1 MSNSSTVDKIFICH
15 HTPLVHRKQ
24 RIDTSLSSC
33 TIPIEWVEGYLP
45 EQISQNYDELIGTS
59 VLDISGTP
67 EQNQHPWENER
78 VGKKIS
84 LSELSLYLK
93 HQYCFSEQ
101 VSKEYNNIL
110 ILEDDAVIP
119 ENFEEYLQK
128 CIDEFT
134 NFEIKLDCLMIGTC
148 CGFKCKNVV
157 EDKLVYYDS
166 SYLTRCTHA
175 MMFPLE
181 TSRKIVN
188 SNSLFPINWPID
200 FKLNQIMY
208 RQSLKVGHVEP
219 PIYQNTDLGIDISY
233 IQR

>member
-24 RIDTSLSSC
+24 RISTSLSSC

-59 VLDISGTP
+59 VLDVSGTP
-67 EQNQHPWENER
+67 EQNRYPWENEK

-93 HQYCFSEQ
+93 QQHCFVEQ

-119 ENFEEYLQK
+119 ENFEEYLQR
-128 CIDEFT
+128 CFDEFI
-134 NFEIKLDCLMIGTC
+134 NFETKLDCLMVGTC
-148 CGFKCKNVV
+148 CGFKCENVV
-157 EDKLVYYDS
+157 EDKLVYYDA
-166 SYLTRCTHA
+166 SYLTRCAHA
-175 MMFPLE
+175 MVFPLE

-188 SNSLFPINWPID
+188 NLWPINWPID

-208 RQSLKVGHVEP
+208 QQSLKVGHVEP
-219 PIYQNTDLGIDISY
+219 PIYQESDLGIDTSY
-233 IQR
+233 IQKK

>member
-1 MSNSSTVDKIFICH
+1 MNNSHLVDKIFICH

-24 RIDTSLSSC
+24 RIESSLESC
-33 TIPIEWVEGYLP
+33 NIPIEWVEGYLP
-45 EQISQNYDELIGTS
+45 EQLSQNYDELIGTS
-59 VLDISGTP
+59 ALDISGTP

-101 VSKEYNNIL
+101 VSEEYNNIL

-119 ENFEEYLQK
+119 ENFEDYLQK

-148 CGFKCKNVV
+148 CGFKCKNIVD
-157 EDKLVYYDS
+157 DKLVYYDP

-181 TSRKIVN
+181 TSRKILN
-188 SNSLFPINWPID
+188 SNSLWPINWPID
-200 FKLNQIMY
+200 FKLNQIIY
-208 RQSLKVGHVEP
+208 QQSLKVGHVEP
-219 PIYQNTDLGIDISY
+219 PIYQSSDLGIDISS

>member
-1 MSNSSTVDKIFICH
+1 MNDSHLVDKIFICH

-24 RIDTSLSSC
+24 RIESSLESYN
-33 TIPIEWVEGYLP
+33 IPIEWVEGYLP

-148 CGFKCKNVV
+148 CGFKCKNIV
-157 EDKLVYYDS
+157 DNKLVYYDP

-188 SNSLFPINWPID
+188 SNSLWPINWPID
-200 FKLNQIMY
+200 FKLNQIIY
-208 RQSLKVGHVEP
+208 QQSLKVGHVEP
-219 PIYQNTDLGIDISY
+219 PIYQGHDLGIDISY
-233 IQR
+233 IQH